1 MTIKEV
7 KEHYK
12 GQYVDCEIY
21 RFNGSVHNIHNDFI
35 YTPDDIEND
44 QYSENEKVVYES
56 LMDEEDY
63 DMTINANSCVT
74 TDFDEWYGDKN
85 AQVLVIILSEN
96 PPKYWVAYKG
106 TKELIDSFDT
116 HEDASQALKKYEE
129 QDKADGIYTED
140 FYEILFK

>member
-35 YTPDDIEND
+35 YTPDEYN
-44 QYSENEKVVYES
+44 ENEKVVYES

-63 DMTINANSCVT
+63 DMTIMQIV
-74 TDFDEWYGDKN
+74 
-85 AQVLVIILSEN
+85 VLPQILMSGM
-96 PPKYWVAYKG
+96 A
-106 TKELIDSFDT
+106 TKM
-116 HEDASQALKKYEE
+116 LKCWL
-129 QDKADGIYTED
+129 
-140 FYEILFK
+140 LF